1 MSCMWVS
8 VNDCSQSHL
17 YHLAQMIMEDEELQI
32 VLAYGLPHT
41 DGSDRNAPAKRAERL
56 LSDLGMPSHLKGF
69 AYLKTAFE
77 LCMEDPEEMDGIT
90 KRLYPDIAKEH
101 KTSPEKVEHA
111 IRHAIEAAWRRG
123 DERKLRKIF
132 GYGNTEGS
140 RPTNSE
146 FISRLTKHLRNES
159 GNYFS

>member
-41 DGSDRNAPAKRAERL
+41 DGSDRNVPAKRAERL

-69 AYLKTAFE
+69 AYLKTA
-77 LCMEDPEEMDGIT
+77 LLLHNQD
-90 KRLYPDIAKEH
+90 YP
-101 KTSPEKVEHA
+101 
-111 IRHAIEAAWRRG
+111 
-123 DERKLRKIF
+123 
-132 GYGNTEGS
+132 
-140 RPTNSE
+140 
-146 FISRLTKHLRNES
+146 
-159 GNYFS
+159 